1 MKDWQLFRT
10 MSPEEY
16 LWAIKALGVDQA
28 KIGRYLGRSE
38 RTSRR
43 YARGET
49 PIPPAEV
56 LLLRALLAHKIQPL
70 IPRWHKEQN

>member
-1 MKDWQLFRT
+1 

-16 LWAIKALGVDQA
+16 LWVIKQLGVDQA
-28 KIGRYLGRSE
+28 KLGRYLGRSE

-56 LLLRALLAHKIQPL
+56 LLLRALLVTRTQPL
-70 IPRWHKEQN
+70 IPRWNKEQN